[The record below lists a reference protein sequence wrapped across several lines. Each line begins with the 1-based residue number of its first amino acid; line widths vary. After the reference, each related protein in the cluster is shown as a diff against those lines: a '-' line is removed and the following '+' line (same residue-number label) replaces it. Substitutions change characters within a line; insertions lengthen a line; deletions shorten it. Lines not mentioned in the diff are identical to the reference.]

1 MKFKTIYNSPMPDKY
16 SEALAER
23 LNKQIRDEIH
33 QLENIRA
40 EIKQALK
47 GKNLI
52 VEDSVAII
60 EKKMNS

>member
-1 MKFKTIYNSPMPDKY
+1 MPDKY